1 MRDAAQGGLR
11 PVPSSQRIADGKPH
25 GPSGSSLHV
34 IDRGY
39 FRVLPHA
46 APDIVRNVTDL
57 PWDFVVLGIPKSVQ
71 ARASS
76 IRRWKEQVRAAAWE
90 FWPPGEAPLDHKVQI
105 HVT

>member
-1 MRDAAQGGLR
+1 
-11 PVPSSQRIADGKPH
+11 
-25 GPSGSSLHV
+25 
-34 IDRGY
+34 
-39 FRVLPHA
+39 
-46 APDIVRNVTDL
+46 
-57 PWDFVVLGIPKSVQ
+57 VLGIPKSVQ